1 MKKGY
6 VPVAAVVA
14 VALLPGAVWSAEG
27 GQEPLIEEMSV
38 YGEQQE
44 TNTATRLDLSIFE
57 TPQTVTAVSLQQ
69 IQDFALDDIN
79 ELLRYTPGVTV
90 EYVETDRIYYTA
102 RGFDIVNFQYDGI
115 GVPFSAGLSHGHQDT
130 AIFEKVEVV
139 KGAAGL
145 ITGLANPS
153 ATVNFVRKRPTEDL
167 AGSLTLLAGEE
178 NRFRV
183 QGDVSGSLSSS
194 VRGRIVVAQDNADSY
209 LDRRETDDRVY
220 YGVLEFDLSD
230 ATTLTVGHS
239 MNRNNSDGSMSGGL
253 PLYYTDGSQTDYG
266 VSTSTATDWAFRDV
280 DREQTF
286 AELEYRFNEN
296 WALKALLTYNKID
309 MDAEELYVYGTPDR
323 VTELGLLG
331 YAFGYELDE
340 EQTIADVFVSGT
352 YSLAGRSHELVFG
365 VNYADIDV
373 HGQSFYDYTNGFPV
387 LGSDWAKGS
396 TPHPNFVDTDPYTA
410 AHQNDQ
416 EHKSIYFATRLNL
429 TDELSVL
436 LGARKMDVDE
446 SGFNYGT
453 DVDSSADETVPYVGL
468 TYNLTDTLILYG
480 SYSEVFTPQ
489 AFVTSSF
496 EALGVA
502 EGDSREVGLKFSLN
516 DRKATGSIG
525 FFQSNLK
532 NLGEFDSVVSGINTY
547 NSLDFETKG
556 LELELIGSVTDNLNL
571 SFGYTYLDEVVG
583 DDGKDVRTYIPRKT
597 LKLAVAY
604 DVEQLEG
611 FTVGA
616 GLTWQDDIYIE
627 PAAGVRVEQDSY
639 ALVNAFARY
648 DVSESL
654 SVALNVD
661 NLTDKKYINSLY
673 WTQGFHGSPRQA
685 QVSVTWRF

>member
-6 VPVAAVVA
+6 VLVAAVVT

-69 IQDFALDDIN
+69 IQDFALDDVN

-167 AGSLTLLAGEE
+167 TGSLTLLAGEE

-194 VRGRIVVAQDNADSY
+194 VRGRLVVAQDNADSY
-209 LDRRETDDRVY
+209 LDRRETDDSVY

-253 PLYYTDGSQTDYG
+253 PLYYTSGSQTDYS

-280 DREQTF
+280 DRAQTF
-286 AELEYRFNEN
+286 AELEYRFNES

-309 MDAEELYVYGTPDR
+309 MDVEELYVYGTPDP
-323 VTELGLLG
+323 VTELGLFG

-340 EQTIADVFVSGT
+340 EQTIADVFVSGA
-352 YSLAGRSHELVFG
+352 YSIAGRTHELVFG

-387 LGSDWAKGS
+387 LGSDWANGA
-396 TPHPNFVDTDPYTA
+396 TPRPNFVDTDPYTA

-436 LGARKMDVDE
+436 LGARKMDVEE

-502 EGDSREVGLKFSLN
+502 EGDSSEVGLKFSLN
-516 DRKATGSIG
+516 DSKATGSIG

-583 DDGKDVRTYIPRKT
+583 DDGEDVRTYIPRKT

-616 GLTWQDDIYIE
+616 GLSWQDDIYIE
-627 PAAGVRVEQDSY
+627 PAVGIRVEQDSY
-639 ALVNAFARY
+639 TLVNVFARY

-654 SVALNVD
+654 SVAVNVD

-673 WTQGFHGSPRQA
+673 WTEGFHGAPRQA
-685 QVSVTWRF
+685 QVSATWRF